1 MDIWFFVFA
10 LPAVVLLGLSKGGFV
25 GVGALALPLMALA
38 APPVAAAA
46 ILLPILIVQDVVG
59 IWAFRQSWDRYV
71 LAIMLPGAALGI
83 LLGYLVAAQVSSDGV
98 LVAVGLLSILFAAH
112 RLWSERGGQIVADG
126 RSPAWV
132 GALCGVAA
140 GFTSQIAHAG
150 GPPFQIWALSRRL
163 DRDVFVGTTAIF
175 FGVVNWLKVP
185 AYVALGQFTPAN
197 LLATATLLPV
207 AIVSTFLG
215 VALVRRVSAA
225 RFYTL
230 IYVLMLGVGLKL
242 VWDGLS

>member
-59 IWAFRQSWDRYV
+59 IWAFRKTWDRHV

-112 RLWSERGGQIVADG
+112 RLWSERGGQIVAG
-126 RSPAWV
+126 SQSPAWV
-132 GALCGVAA
+132 GALCGIAA

-163 DRDVFVGTTAIF
+163 ERDVFVGTTAIF

-242 VWDGLS
+242 VSDGLS